1 MPIDASIALGVKP
14 IQFESPINQMAKMYE
29 MQNMQQSN
37 QLNQMKM
44 SDLQRASAKEEDLN
58 ALVGRFTPDMN
69 DTDKY
74 NALLRGGHFAE
85 AKAFN
90 ESAAKANAD
99 KRAAESARLDNLTKV
114 HGIFKTTMNGIIGN
128 PTLANAINTVRK
140 TGVLLGENTADD
152 EAELMAFGENPT
164 AIRQWA
170 TNHAL
175 EADKLLAKPTERA
188 TNTYKE
194 LTDTNPASS
203 TYGQVI
209 PGSRIEMG
217 VSPNTTATIN
227 AAAEQGRLNRE
238 AKLKAEIDSG
248 VTGLSPESLDF
259 TAQLYVQTG
268 MLPPLGMGAKAA
280 TLRKQIIERAAQL
293 SMHPETAG
301 AVNPAAPGATTPPV
315 APPVSAADAAGNV
328 TQNKQNVAVAVKT
341 LKDFSTGVQ
350 GQMVASFN
358 TALNHLD
365 TLERLGNE
373 LNNSDIKVVNRAAN
387 LFAKELG
394 VAAPT
399 SFDAAKKIVG
409 AEIQKAIVRAGGT
422 GSEREEAAAA
432 FDAANSPAQLAGIFR
447 SVRELLG
454 GQLVTLKQQY
464 DSNAG
469 PKAKPFANK
478 LNSAARKQLESLTG
492 GKTSA
497 TSAPAPAAKTT
508 LPLKNKQ
515 GWILHTDAN
524 GNKAYVS
531 SDGQIKE
538 VK

>member
-1 MPIDASIALGVKP
+1 MPIDPSIALGVKP

-44 SDLQRASAKEEDLN
+44 SDLQRAAAKEENLN
-58 ALVGRFTPDMN
+58 ALVGGFTPDMN

-140 TGVLLGENTADD
+140 TGVLLGEDTADD

-217 VSPNTTATIN
+217 VSPNTTATNARIASEGVLNRQNAKDVAKLRNSGDLTDEQNLALYGPNGAVTTGKLDPYKIN
-227 AAAEQGRLNRE
+227 SRNSHILANAYLSNPNTDMNKLASDAAMMRNAPTMNRAYTAEQLPTIISNVVEAGKKVNYSDAKFAGKVQEFINGQSNDPDFVNYMTQRNDALLTLAGVMRGNGATDQAHRAEIEAASPTMSPRALDAWAAAQM
-238 AKLKAEIDSG
+238 KALEPRI
-248 VTGLSPESLDF
+248 
-259 TAQLYVQTG
+259 
-268 MLPPLGMGAKAA
+268 
-280 TLRKQIIERAAQL
+280 KQ
-293 SMHPETAG
+293 
-301 AVNPAAPGATTPPV
+301 
-315 APPVSAADAAGNV
+315 
-328 TQNKQNVAVAVKT
+328 
-341 LKDFSTGVQ
+341 
-350 GQMVASFN
+350 
-358 TALNHLD
+358 
-365 TLERLGNE
+365 
-373 LNNSDIKVVNRAAN
+373 
-387 LFAKELG
+387 
-394 VAAPT
+394 
-399 SFDAAKKIVG
+399 
-409 AEIQKAIVRAGGT
+409 
-422 GSEREEAAAA
+422 
-432 FDAANSPAQLAGIFR
+432 
-447 SVRELLG
+447 
-454 GQLVTLKQQY
+454 
-464 DSNAG
+464 
-469 PKAKPFANK
+469 ANK
-478 LNSAARKQLESLTG
+478 FTRTQ
-492 GKTSA
+492 
-497 TSAPAPAAKTT
+497 PAPASPANAPASIDVNAINAELAKRGH
-508 LPLKNKQ
+508 P
-515 GWILHTDAN
+515 
-524 GNKAYVS
+524 
-531 SDGQIKE
+531 
-538 VK
+538 